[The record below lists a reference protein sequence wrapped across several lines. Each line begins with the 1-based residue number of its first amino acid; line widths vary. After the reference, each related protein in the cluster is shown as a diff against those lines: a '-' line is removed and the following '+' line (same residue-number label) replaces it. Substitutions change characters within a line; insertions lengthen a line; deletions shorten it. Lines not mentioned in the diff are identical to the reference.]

1 LAENALSRYDIQGA
15 TIGEKTFSGSEI
27 EGLKVQHPFYDK
39 QVPVI
44 LGEHVTIE
52 AGTGAV
58 HTAPAHGQED
68 YAIGLQYDLPVEC
81 PVDSRGVFFEDT
93 ELLAGQFIFKAN
105 ASVIEILENTNTLVK
120 YEPLQH
126 SYPHCWRHKAPV
138 IFRATPQWFVSMQQN
153 GSFQFYLPL

>member
-1 LAENALSRYDIQGA
+1 VV
-15 TIGEKTFSGSEI
+15 
-27 EGLKVQHPFYDK
+27 VQIT
-39 QVPVI
+39 VI

-105 ASVIEILENTNTLVK
+105 RLINTKQCVINQSEFNINRIRFL
-120 YEPLQH
+120 
-126 SYPHCWRHKAPV
+126 
-138 IFRATPQWFVSMQQN
+138 IFVFNFRFSQC
-153 GSFQFYLPL
+153 